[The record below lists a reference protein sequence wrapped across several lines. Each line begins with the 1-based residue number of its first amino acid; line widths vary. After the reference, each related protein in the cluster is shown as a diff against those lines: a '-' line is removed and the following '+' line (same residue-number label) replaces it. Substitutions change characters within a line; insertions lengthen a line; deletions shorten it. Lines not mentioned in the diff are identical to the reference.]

1 VQSVGDKMNN
11 AAENRGRI
19 ENLIGIAALALLA
32 LGCLLIL
39 SPFISAALWAAILCY
54 TTWPLFSELKILT
67 GERRTLSALIAT
79 LVLSA
84 IIVAP
89 VALLVA
95 KLSSNLSEIIAASQR
110 LIHEGPPAPPGWVS
124 SIPLVG
130 ERLATY
136 WTTLSESSSDRLAEL
151 VKLLPTA
158 QKVVL
163 GGGRALGG
171 GIFQIVLSLLLVFI
185 FYRDGERGAERLSAV
200 ADRIGGDQGVRL
212 LGVAADTTRA
222 VVYGVLGTA
231 LFQGVVAGIGF
242 LIAGVPGATL
252 LGFITFIVAALP
264 GGPALVAAPAAFWL
278 YRQGS
283 TGWAIFI
290 MVWGVIVGTMDNF
303 VRPFLIS
310 LGGGTTP
317 LILVI
322 FGIIGGAMAFGLI
335 GLFLG
340 PTLLAVGYS
349 MFDVWSTHTVEARI
363 AGPDSERIKL
373 SG

>member
-1 VQSVGDKMNN
+1 MNN
-11 AAENRGRI
+11 GEETRGRI
-19 ENLIGIAALALLA
+19 ENSIGIAALAMLA

-54 TTWPLFSELKILT
+54 TTWPLFAKLKGLT
-67 GERRTLSALIAT
+67 GERRTLSALIAM
-79 LVLSA
+79 LLLSA

-89 VALLVA
+89 VAILVA
-95 KLSSNLSEIIAASQR
+95 KLSSSLSEIIAASQR
-110 LIHEGPPAPPGWVS
+110 LIHQGPPAPPEWVS

-130 ERLATY
+130 ERLASY
-136 WTTLSESSSDRLAEL
+136 WTLLTESSSARLAEMA
-151 VKLLPTA
+151 KLLPAA
-158 QKVVL
+158 QKIVL

-171 GIFQIVLSLLLVFI
+171 GIFQIILSLLLVFI
-185 FYRDGERGAERLSAV
+185 FYRDGEAGAERLRAV
-200 ADRIGGDQGVRL
+200 VDRIGGEQGVRL
-212 LGVAADTTRA
+212 LGVAAETTRA

-231 LFQGVVAGIGF
+231 LFQGVLAAIGF
-242 LIAGVPGATL
+242 MIARVPGATL
-252 LGFITFIVAALP
+252 LGFITFIVATIP
-264 GGPALVAAPAAFWL
+264 GGPAVVAAPAAFWL

-283 TGWAIFI
+283 SGWAIFI

-310 LGGGTTP
+310 RGGGTTP

-322 FGIIGGAMAFGLI
+322 FGVIGGAMAFGLI

-349 MFDVWSTHTVEARI
+349 LFEVWSAHPIEPSAEGADR
-363 AGPDSERIKL
+363 ERINL
-373 SG
+373 SP

>member
-1 VQSVGDKMNN
+1 MNN
-11 AAENRGRI
+11 GEETRSRI

-32 LGCLLIL
+32 FGCLLIL

-54 TTWPLFSELKILT
+54 TTWPLFAHLRRLT

-79 LVLSA
+79 LLLSA
-84 IIVAP
+84 VMVAP
-89 VALLVA
+89 VAILVA

-110 LIHEGPPAPPGWVS
+110 LIHQGPPAPPGWVS
-124 SIPLVG
+124 SIPLIG
-130 ERLATY
+130 ERLASY

-151 VKLLPTA
+151 AKWLPTA

-171 GIFQIVLSLLLVFI
+171 GIFQIVLSLLLVFV
-185 FYRDGERGAERLSAV
+185 FYRDGELGAERLRGV
-200 ADRIGGDQGVRL
+200 VTRLGGDQGVHL
-212 LGVAADTTRA
+212 LNVAAETTRA

-231 LFQGVVAGIGF
+231 LFQGVLAGIGF
-242 LIAGVPGATL
+242 MIARVPGAAL
-252 LGFITFIVAALP
+252 LGFITFIVAPLP

-283 TGWAIFI
+283 SGMAIFI
-290 MVWGVIVGTMDNF
+290 LVWGVIVGTMDNF
-303 VRPFLIS
+303 VRPYLIS
-310 LGGGTTP
+310 RGGGTTP

-322 FGIIGGAMAFGLI
+322 FGVIGGAMTFGLI

-349 MFDVWSTHTVEARI
+349 LFDVWSSRALAPQADVAEH
-363 AGPDSERIKL
+363 ERIK
-373 SG
+373 SGS